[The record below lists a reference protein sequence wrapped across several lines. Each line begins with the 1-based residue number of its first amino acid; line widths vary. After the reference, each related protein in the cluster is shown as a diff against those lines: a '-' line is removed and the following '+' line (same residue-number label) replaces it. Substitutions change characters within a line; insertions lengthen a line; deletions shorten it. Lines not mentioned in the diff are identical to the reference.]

1 MFRITR
7 GKIILITAL
16 GLTAWGISALLS
28 AVERVRIAAARSKD
42 T

>member
-7 GKIILITAL
+7 GKVILITVL

-28 AVERVRIAAARSKD
+28 AVEQVRIAAKRSAD
-42 T
+42 L